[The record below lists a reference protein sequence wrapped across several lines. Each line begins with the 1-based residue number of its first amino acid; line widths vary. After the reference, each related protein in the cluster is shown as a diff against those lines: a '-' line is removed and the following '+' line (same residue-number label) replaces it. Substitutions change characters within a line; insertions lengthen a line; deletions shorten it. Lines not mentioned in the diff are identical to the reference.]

1 MEEKKKT
8 NIIALTDYS
17 DYGLSAVRHAASLAL
32 IFQSSLTILPHF
44 GFDRKPVIRTPNDA
58 FYRLLDEFSGQLEV
72 IIDEKYYDPHHLHHF
87 AEQTNSIMYVI
98 AVGRERNSTFF
109 NPRRALKF
117 IKPSRLPVMTVGKEM
132 PRDDKW
138 LHVLLAID
146 PDRQSKEKA
155 LWAGYFNR
163 FGGATIHVL
172 HTHYREE
179 ILKEKLEDA
188 IEFVEKLYNNLEI
201 KYLLDNI
208 EKKTDDV
215 EAYAIQ
221 HAPDYE
227 ASALVVMTT
236 KYRTWVDA
244 LFGPR
249 EQQWITNTDHFPV
262 LCINERD
269 DLYVLC
275 T

>member
-1 MEEKKKT
+1 MDDKKKT

-32 IFQSSLTILPHF
+32 LFKSSLTILPHF
-44 GFDRKPVIRTPNDA
+44 SFDRKIIKRTPNEA
-58 FYRLLDEFSGQLEV
+58 FSQLVNEFSSQLEV
-72 IIDEKYYDPHHLHHF
+72 LIDEKCYDPHHLHHF

-98 AVGRERNSTFF
+98 AVGRDKKSTFF
-109 NPRRALKF
+109 TPRRALKF
-117 IKPSRLPVMTVGKEM
+117 IKPSRLPVMTVGKEL
-132 PRDDKW
+132 PHDEKW
-138 LHVLLAID
+138 LNVLLAID

-172 HTHYREE
+172 HSNFKEE
-179 ILKEKLEDA
+179 ILKQKLEDG
-188 IEFVEKLYNNLEI
+188 IEFIEKLYNNLEI
-201 KYLLDNI
+201 KYLIHNI
-208 EKKTDDV
+208 EKRIDDM
-215 EAYAIQ
+215 EAYVIQ

-227 ASALVVMTT
+227 AAVMVVMTT
-236 KYRTWVDA
+236 KFRTWVDA

-249 EQQWITNTDHFPV
+249 EQQWIANPAHFPV

>member
-1 MEEKKKT
+1 MDDKKKT

-17 DYGLSAVRHAASLAL
+17 EYGLSAVRHAASLAL
-32 IFQSSLTILPHF
+32 LFKSSLTIVPHF
-44 GFDRKPVIRTPNDA
+44 SFDRKIIKRTPNEA
-58 FYRLLDEFSGQLEV
+58 FSRLVNEFSSQLEV
-72 IIDEKYYDPHHLHHF
+72 LINEKCYAPHHLHHF

-98 AVGRERNSTFF
+98 AVGRDKKSTFF
-109 NPRRALKF
+109 TPRRALKF
-117 IKPSRLPVMTVGKEM
+117 IKPSRLPVMTVGKEL
-132 PRDDKW
+132 PRDEKW
-138 LHVLLAID
+138 LNVLLAID

-172 HTHYREE
+172 HSNFKEE
-179 ILKEKLEDA
+179 ILKQKLEDG
-188 IEFVEKLYNNLEI
+188 IEFIEKLYNNLEI
-201 KYLLDNI
+201 KYLIHNI
-208 EKKTDDV
+208 EKRIDDM

-227 ASALVVMTT
+227 AAVMVVMTT
-236 KYRTWVDA
+236 KFRTWVDA

-249 EQQWITNTDHFPV
+249 EQQWIANPAHFPV